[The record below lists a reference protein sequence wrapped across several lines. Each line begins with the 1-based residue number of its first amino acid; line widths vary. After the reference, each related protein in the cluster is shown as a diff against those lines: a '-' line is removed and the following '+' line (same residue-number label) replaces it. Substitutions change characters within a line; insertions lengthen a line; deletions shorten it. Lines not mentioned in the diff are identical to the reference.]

1 MGSYDSEVRRA
12 RPMPVRK
19 GQPPGN
25 PEPRARWASRWAG
38 RLAASALGLMLVA
51 VGVAAFPQEGGAGR
65 QPSATACSPVPP
77 AERRA
82 GQPAELRVT
91 PLVGKAGEQAGR
103 RIDVQTRSGV
113 RVSLDLAVESFVAR
127 VVGDRLV
134 YGQATA
140 SGSEIR
146 SLDLESG
153 CSVLLAERSDI
164 VRSALPTADGAAIY
178 FHTVTAAGRAD
189 GGVSRLD
196 LTTGEQVPVAGPFEP
211 DDAFGLVF
219 STQLELAKAG
229 ATLIVQS
236 CGIERCVT
244 RLVDAASG
252 SIVTY
257 DAEHGAFVGLTE
269 SDLICFAAE
278 HGRPTELLAIKLAT
292 GEARIVHEEAYE
304 ARVEEGADQARLMV
318 ETPAGWQEVQP

>member
-12 RPMPVRK
+12 RPTPVRK
-19 GQPPGN
+19 GQPPGD
-25 PEPRARWASRWAG
+25 PEPRARWARRWAG
-38 RLAASALGLMLVA
+38 RLAASAIGLMFVA
-51 VGVAAFPQEGGAGR
+51 VGVAAFPQPGGAGR
-65 QPSATACSPVPP
+65 QPSATDCSPVPP
-77 AERRA
+77 AEPPA

-91 PLVGKAGEQAGR
+91 PLVGNAGEQVGR
-103 RIDVQTRSGV
+103 RIDVQTPGGV
-113 RVSLDLAVESFVAR
+113 RVSLDLAAESFVGRAA
-127 VVGDRLV
+127 GDRLV

-146 SLDLESG
+146 SLNLESG
-153 CSVLLAERSDI
+153 CSVLLAQRGDI
-164 VRSALPTADGAAIY
+164 VRSALPTADGGAIY
-178 FHTVTAAGRAD
+178 FHTVTAAERAD

-196 LTTGEQVPVAGPFEP
+196 LTTGEQVPVAGPFDS

-219 STQLELAKAG
+219 STQLELAKAD

-244 RLVDAASG
+244 RLLDTASG
-252 SIVTY
+252 SIASY

-278 HGRPTELLAIKLAT
+278 HDRPAELLAIELAT
-292 GEARIVHEEAYE
+292 GEARVVQAQAYE
-304 ARVEEGADQARLMV
+304 AHFEEGADKTRLMV
-318 ETPAGWQEVQP
+318 ETPTGWQEVQP